1 MSTKVLFFSVKK
13 PKKILIL
20 LLCTALIVPIAW
32 IPVRISVTRF
42 LVPEPQAIFV
52 LGGDPKRMYFAA
64 EFWHSHSNLEIW
76 LSDVEWNLKA
86 NKRVFKMAG
95 VPEDKVH
102 QDSCP
107 TDTVTNFTCIAD
119 KFAAWKIWHLYLITS
134 EYHMARSR
142 AIATLVFGSRGIIVT
157 PVAVPSSIP
166 PESIK
171 RIVRDCFRSI
181 IWIMT
186 GRTGASFNSRIK
198 SENYAKF

>member
-1 MSTKVLFFSVKK
+1 MLSVRRQ
-13 PKKILIL
+13 KKILIL
-20 LLCTALIVPIAW
+20 LLCTALIVPLAW

-52 LGGDPKRMYFAA
+52 LGGDIKRMRFAA
-64 EFWHSHSNLEIW
+64 EFWHSLPSNLEIW
-76 LSDVEWNLKA
+76 ISDEDSSLKD
-86 NKRVFKMAG
+86 NQRIFKMAG
-95 VPEDKVH
+95 VPENKVH
-102 QDSCP
+102 YDLCP

-157 PVAVPSSIP
+157 PVTVPSKVNP
-166 PESIK
+166 PESLK

-186 GRTGASFNSRIK
+186 GRTGASFNPRLQSR
-198 SENYAKF
+198 N